1 MRFFLPPSG
10 LGLEPGSPCPVIWA
24 RSPGPAH
31 TLQLTQATPVG
42 SGLRHGYSGSDCR
55 GPSSQAD
62 GASSGPGPFPP
73 TQSIQPLTVG
83 PTVSIHLDL
92 PQVCLLQ
99 FRAKR
104 MSHTVPLHRDPAFLG
119 SEPSGPRACCLC
131 GQPILESKGGPAT
144 RQGLG
149 WLCALKG
156 VGPPVLPVYS
166 DTFW

>member
-1 MRFFLPPSG
+1 MGATAGDPAAGRRG
-10 LGLEPGSPCPVIWA
+10 LIWTWSLSSHSEPTA
-24 RSPGPAH
+24 
-31 TLQLTQATPVG
+31 
-42 SGLRHGYSGSDCR
+42 
-55 GPSSQAD
+55 
-62 GASSGPGPFPP
+62 
-73 TQSIQPLTVG
+73 LTVG

-99 FRAKR
+99 SRAKR

>member
-73 TQSIQPLTVG
+73 TQSIQPLLSD
-83 PTVSIHLDL
+83 PLSPSIWTSLRS
-92 PQVCLLQ
+92 V
-99 FRAKR
+99 FF
-104 MSHTVPLHRDPAFLG
+104 S
-119 SEPSGPRACCLC
+119 SGPRGC
-131 GQPILESKGGPAT
+131 PIRCPSTVTPPSWALSPLAPAPVVCVDSPSWKARGDLPHGKDWGG
-144 RQGLG
+144 
-149 WLCALKG
+149 CA
-156 VGPPVLPVYS
+156 P
-166 DTFW
+166 